1 VPDGLP
7 DCEKF
12 VTKFPPRPFTQ
23 PRFPWLLT
31 AVADVLQTSNWT
43 LYGPLPG
50 VPVKLRVR
58 VKPFPVWA
66 VLVTA
71 QPQLPVP
78 PHWTEF
84 WPFWKVQLPLE
95 AEPPVTV
102 MVLPPTLNAI
112 AFTKKPVVGPL
123 KVRVA
128 ELVPTFKV
136 AV

>member
-1 VPDGLP
+1 
-7 DCEKF
+7 
-12 VTKFPPRPFTQ
+12 
-23 PRFPWLLT
+23 LT

-58 VKPFPVWA
+58 VKPFPAWA

-102 MVLPPTLNAI
+102 MVLPPTLKAI
-112 AFTKKPVVGPL
+112 AFTKNPVVGPL

>member
-1 VPDGLP
+1 MKVNDRLFPAWLPVVPFG
-7 DCEKF
+7 
-12 VTKFPPRPFTQ
+12 
-23 PRFPWLLT
+23 
-31 AVADVLQTSNWT
+31 VAQS
-43 LYGPLPG
+43 
-50 VPVKLRVR
+50 
-58 VKPFPVWA
+58 
-66 VLVTA
+66 
-71 QPQLPVP
+71 QLPVLL
-78 PHWTEF
+78 PHWTAF